1 MKVTAESKKTFQ
13 PIKLTIEIENQSE
26 LEWYKALFGVDKNDV
41 ENIYFNKGLY
51 PKVLERRLLRLNR
64 NTLIEA
70 PKDLEEKDEADY
82 IRMKKIEFNIK

>member
-1 MKVTAESKKTFQ
+1 MKKDKQESIEELQNNLPNGVKTR
-13 PIKLTIEIENQSE
+13 QS
-26 LEWYKALFGVDKNDV
+26 LEK
-41 ENIYFNKGLY
+41 KGLY
-51 PKVLERRLLRLNR
+51 PKILERRLLRLNR